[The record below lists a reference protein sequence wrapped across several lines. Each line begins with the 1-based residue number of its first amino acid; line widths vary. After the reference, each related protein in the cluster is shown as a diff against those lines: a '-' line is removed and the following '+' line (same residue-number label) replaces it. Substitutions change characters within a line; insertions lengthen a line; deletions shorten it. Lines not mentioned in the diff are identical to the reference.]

1 MKNSLHQVNSISE
14 GHSFSGIPLEF
25 GFIGK
30 KNQNELTEKKFYQL
44 KQVHGTKLVEAPFES
59 SDVPEGDGIYTVKK
73 EVCVSV
79 RTADCL
85 PILVTDD
92 EASFVMALHAGW
104 RGLAQ
109 GIIGKSFSQL
119 KSSKDFKEKNLR
131 IFLGP
136 CIEKEAF
143 EVGPEVIQAFLN
155 GSRGLLEEK
164 LFNTCYRG
172 GLGDRSYFSL
182 KSFAFL
188 SLLSLGVKEKNI
200 SSLRSCTHHNQEDW
214 FSYRREGSPLS
225 GYNWSW
231 ITLL

>member
-1 MKNSLHQVNSISE
+1 MKNHLHQVSSIFE
-14 GHSFSGIPLEF
+14 PHSFSCLPLEF

-30 KNQNELTEKKFYQL
+30 KNQNELTEKKFFHL

-59 SDVPEGDGIYTVKK
+59 SDVPEGDSIYTVKK
-73 EVCVSV
+73 GVCVSV

-119 KSSKDFKEKNLR
+119 KSSKNFREKNLR

-136 CIEKEAF
+136 CIEQEAF

-155 GSRGLLEEK
+155 GSRGLFEEK
-164 LFNTCYRG
+164 LFKTCYRG
-172 GLGDRSYFSL
+172 GLADRSYLSL

-188 SLLSLGVKEKNI
+188 SLLSSGVREENI
-200 SSLRSCTHHNQEDW
+200 SSLLSCTNHNQEDW
-214 FSYRREGSPLS
+214 FSYRRDGTPLR

-231 ITLL
+231 ITLI